1 MLRALGGRLAS
12 FLVIVSLAA
21 LVAGAP
27 SAFAAGRVALII
39 GNSTYENLSTLSNPV
54 MDAARMAE
62 MLADNG
68 FDVMSCDGQAAGC
81 FDLDRGGMLDALEDF
96 RGRADGAT
104 VALVFYAGHGMQTAD
119 GNVIAPVD
127 IDVSCE
133 DWRARRAVLLD
144 DVLEAMAG
152 AEEKIVII
160 DACRND
166 PFKAQQ
172 CLSRGARPLSFGSI
186 AVPSS
191 ASRFLLMTSTQNG
204 QVALDGPAGGHSP
217 FAQALFHYME
227 AEPQRRFDQLLDLVT
242 KRVVERTA
250 AANFTQVPEILIRGG
265 APDACL
271 AGNCGTHSVST
282 ALRAEI
288 DELKAKN
295 ARNQEYEEI
304 VVALLANAGYGDLDT
319 IPPEERQR
327 FFDGIMAAGRA
338 LSARGERG
346 EVALAALRTGDS
358 GTAEAIFE
366 SDLQEAKESATEQRA
381 RAAQSARHLAAIAR
395 PKDTGKAAR
404 YFAEA
409 AELDPANAQNWID
422 LAETSLATGN
432 HAAAAEA
439 YEKAVELAR
448 KGDVPAEQR
457 VWAYEGYADIVWSE
471 GRPQEAA
478 TFYREAADA
487 ARTALLAHPF
497 NTGLKR
503 GLIVTHYNIGHL
515 QMDEGRFDEA
525 LSNFGA
531 GLDLAR
537 ELARED
543 PANPVWRFDAGRG
556 YERIGRA
563 RQAMG
568 QNDLAAQ
575 AYRTKHDIM
584 TAVVASDPSNPVW
597 VRDLSLADEFLGDI
611 ALADGDEDAA
621 VTRYEAS
628 LARMIPLRDGDPSN
642 TDHQRFTSVT
652 HLKAGDVLEQTG
664 DLDRAQEHFRAG
676 MEISRKLVGISPENS
691 RWRWDL
697 FRAYQ
702 RMASST
708 PSAAEWH
715 ERALQ
720 VIEGMEADGV
730 LAANDRRWIDITR
743 ERLAASRSVGSK

>member
-1 MLRALGGRLAS
+1 MTVG
-12 FLVIVSLAA
+12 AA
-21 LVAGAP
+21 P
-27 SAFAAGRVALII
+27 TFAAGRVALII
-39 GNSTYENLSTLSNPV
+39 GNSTYENLSTLSNPAR
-54 MDAARMAE
+54 DAARMAE
-62 MLADNG
+62 ILAGNG
-68 FDVMSCDGQAAGC
+68 FDVMSCEDRAAGC

-96 RGRADGAT
+96 RDRAEGAE

-119 GNVIAPVD
+119 GNVIAPID

-152 AEEKIVII
+152 AQEKIVII

-186 AVPSS
+186 AVPNS

-204 QVALDGPAGGHSP
+204 QVALDGPAGEHSP

-242 KRVVERTA
+242 KRVVQHTA

-271 AGNCGTHSVST
+271 AGTCGAGSDAT

-288 DELKAKN
+288 AELKAKN

-304 VVALLANAGYGDLDT
+304 VVALLENAGYGDFDT
-319 IPPEERQR
+319 MPPEERQR
-327 FFDGIMAAGRA
+327 FFDGIMAASRA
-338 LSARGERG
+338 LSARGEQG

-366 SDLQEAKESATEQRA
+366 SDLRDTRGSSAGERVA
-381 RAAQSARHLAAIAR
+381 AAQSARHLAAIAR
-395 PKDTGKAAR
+395 PKDIGKAAR

-409 AELDPANAQNWID
+409 AELDPADAQNWID
-422 LAETSLATGN
+422 LAETSLASGN
-432 HAAAAEA
+432 HVAAAQA

-448 KGDVPAEQR
+448 EGDVPAEQR
-457 VWAYEGYADIVWSE
+457 VWAYEGYADIVWSQ

-478 TFYREAADA
+478 RLYHEAAEA
-487 ARTALLAHPF
+487 ARQALLAHPF
-497 NTGLKR
+497 NAGLKR

-515 QMDEGRFDEA
+515 QMDEGRFDKA
-525 LSNFGA
+525 LSSFGA
-531 GLDLAR
+531 GLDLAS
-537 ELARED
+537 ELAAAD
-543 PANPVWRFDAGRG
+543 PANPVWRFDIGRG

-568 QNDLAAQ
+568 ESGLALQ
-575 AYRTKHDIM
+575 AYQEKHAIM
-584 TAVVASDPSNPVW
+584 TAVAAGDPSNPVW
-597 VRDLSLADEFLGDI
+597 IRDLSLADEFLGDI
-611 ALADGDEDAA
+611 ALANGDPAAA
-621 VTRYEAS
+621 VERYEAS

-652 HLKAGDVLEQTG
+652 HLKAGDVLEQMG
-664 DLDRAQEHFRAG
+664 DLERAREHFRAG
-676 MEISRKLVGISPENS
+676 MEISVKLVEISPENGQ
-691 RWRWDL
+691 WRWDL

-702 RMASST
+702 RMASSS

-715 ERALQ
+715 ERALR
-720 VIEGMEADGV
+720 VIEKMEADGV
-730 LAANDRRWIDITR
+730 LDAGNRRWIEITR
-743 ERLAASRSVGSK
+743 ERLAASRGE